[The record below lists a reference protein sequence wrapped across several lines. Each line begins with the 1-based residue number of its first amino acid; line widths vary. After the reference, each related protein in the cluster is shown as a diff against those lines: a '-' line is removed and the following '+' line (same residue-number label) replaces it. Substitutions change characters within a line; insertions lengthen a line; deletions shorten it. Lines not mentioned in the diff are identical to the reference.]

1 MDKNDRR
8 YLMTDISIKK
18 MDDVEYFNKV
28 YSILNNEF
36 YQKVFYFWCKDF
48 AQKNE
53 FNELAE
59 LKKIDSDAKTEVIIK
74 HLHPFYLYLKN
85 RYVLKKKPVDIFL
98 TKLTADYN
106 KEKNSNSSV
115 VEISRYMKEIGIDGK
130 ASTGNRKRFK
140 IDYEDLYNV
149 FKKNKWIHEIE
160 ENEIRDDDDDDE
172 PEVMDVETL
181 KSDGVEKRL
190 KEMYD
195 KITRL
200 EDIEKK
206 YNDLLKSMELKEPV
220 ETKKTESKKVLVKK
234 AVTDPLKTKKSEKK
248 LNNVMDKEDRDYIN
262 SIFG

>member
-1 MDKNDRR
+1 
-8 YLMTDISIKK
+8 
-18 MDDVEYFNKV
+18 
-28 YSILNNEF
+28 
-36 YQKVFYFWCKDF
+36 
-48 AQKNE
+48 
-53 FNELAE
+53 
-59 LKKIDSDAKTEVIIK
+59 
-74 HLHPFYLYLKN
+74 
-85 RYVLKKKPVDIFL
+85 
-98 TKLTADYN
+98 
-106 KEKNSNSSV
+106 
-115 VEISRYMKEIGIDGK
+115 MKEIGIDGK

-195 KITRL
+195 KIKRL